1 MAGAALAVI
10 PVIIVLLIFQ
20 RRIMQGLAFTGLKS

>member
-10 PVIIVLLIFQ
+10 PVIIVLMVFQ
-20 RRIMQGLAFTGLKS
+20 RRIMEGIAFSGLKS